1 MNYAEFIQSKKPV
14 AQLTGFIPKSKPHNS
29 LFGHQKDLALWM
41 VRGGRRACFAAF
53 GLGKTRI
60 HLQVAKWVIEK
71 DGSRKY
77 LIIAPLGVRQEFTK
91 VEGPAMGLKITY
103 CRTDAEVEAAK
114 TQIIITNYERVRDG
128 GINVTPDK
136 FSGVGLDEAS
146 VLRSFGSK
154 TYQSFLAMFSK
165 IDYRFVFT
173 ATPSPNRHKELIH
186 YGGFLGVM
194 DTGQALT
201 RFFQRD
207 SQKAGNLTLMPS
219 MEEEF
224 WDWLASWACFMQKP
238 SDLGYSDKGYK
249 LPPMN
254 VEWISV
260 PVDHTAAWKMIDSW
274 GQHQLFLDKSSG
286 LKELAEVKR
295 DTIVAR
301 LAKAKEIIESRPGEN
316 FILWH
321 DLEEERR
328 LIEKTIP
335 GVKTTFGNQD
345 LELREEIILE
355 FSTKGFPV
363 LATKPI
369 LAGSGCNLQKH
380 CHNAI
385 FLGSSYKFNDVIQ
398 AAHRIQRF
406 QQKHQV
412 NLWFIFSESEE
423 PVISSLKTKWAQH
436 DTLVKKMSELL
447 KKYKLDLNTMQIIRK
462 TGCERL
468 EIESENFRAINN
480 DCILELL
487 PRKFDTKHNVLSN
500 GTNENGSTKEMGEG
514 KPKTSKG
521 IQSKVQR
528 EKQGEGA
535 TMAKGVVSQEQKE
548 GDCQDDSMAEEKSRK
563 EKTAIPEV
571 CVAAQSEDCGKN
583 KSLVSKE
590 QAKIEKRC
598 NDKKSKK
605 AIRCDA
611 GDVQK
616 NVDGAKEQMRDLQNE
631 VQKDTGAR
639 SLSQNKKAERGS
651 VREVQLGTGELSG
664 QSKKNDSGGDVSGSD
679 AWEDNCVDLI
689 VTSIPFGNLYEYS
702 PNYSDLGQN
711 EDNKKFFEQMDF
723 LVPNLLRVL
732 KPGRLACIHVKDRIR
747 FGAQHGTGVPTV
759 DRFSDKTA
767 DCFEKHGFFFLGR
780 ITIDTDVVRENAQTY
795 RLGWSENSKDSTK
808 MGVGMP
814 EYVLIFR
821 KPHSDLSAAYADLPV
836 TKDKSIYMRAHW
848 QVDASSFWK
857 SDGNRLPDPDIIANM
872 PMDAV
877 RRLWIDH
884 CHKNNYSWKE
894 HVELAAKLEDK
905 GYLPSSWMLFS
916 PISNHP
922 GIWTDITRMRV
933 LNSEQEKRNEDK
945 HVCPL
950 QLDIVNRLINR
961 YSNRGEIVLD
971 PFAGIFTVP
980 YCALHLGR
988 KGWGIELAKEYW
1000 RCGVGYCEQAER
1012 ERHMPTLFDLPESI
1026 KK

>member
-1 MNYAEFIQSKKPV
+1 MTYSDFIQSKKPV
-14 AQLTGFIPKSKPHNS
+14 AQLAGFTPKSKPHKS
-29 LFGHQKDLALWM
+29 LFGHQKELALWA
-41 VRGGRRACFAAF
+41 VRGGRRACFLAF

-60 HLQVAKWVIEK
+60 HIQVAKWIIEK
-71 DGSRKY
+71 DGTRKF
-77 LIIAPLGVRQEFTK
+77 LIIAPLGVRQEFTR
-91 VEGPAMGLKITY
+91 VEGPAMGTKITY

-114 TQIIITNYERVRDG
+114 TKIIITNYERVRDG
-128 GINVTPDK
+128 GISVTSDK

-224 WDWLASWACFMQKP
+224 WDWLASWSCFMQKP
-238 SDLGYSDKGYK
+238 SDLGYSDKGYD

-254 VEWISV
+254 VEWHSV
-260 PVDHTAAWKMIDSW
+260 SVDHKEAWKMVDSW

-295 DTIVAR
+295 DTIISR
-301 LAKAKEIIESRPGEN
+301 LAKAKQIIESKPKEN

-328 LIEKTIP
+328 IIEKTIP
-335 GVKTTFGNQD
+335 NVKTTYGNQD
-345 LELREEIILE
+345 LELREDIILE

-369 LAGSGCNLQKH
+369 LAGAGCNLQKH

-385 FLGSSYKFNDVIQ
+385 FLGSSYKFNDFIQ
-398 AAHRIQRF
+398 AVHRIQRF
-406 QQKHQV
+406 QQKHTV
-412 NLWFIFSESEE
+412 NIYIIYSESED
-423 PVISSLKTKWAQH
+423 PVVSSLKQKWKQH
-436 DTLVKKMSELL
+436 NELVLKMSDLL

-462 TGCERL
+462 TGCER
-468 EIESENFRAINN
+468 IEVESKNFRAVNN
-480 DCILELL
+480 DCVQELENW
-487 PRKFDTKHNVLSN
+487 P
-500 GTNENGSTKEMGEG
+500 
-514 KPKTSKG
+514 
-521 IQSKVQR
+521 
-528 EKQGEGA
+528 A
-535 TMAKGVVSQEQKE
+535 
-548 GDCQDDSMAEEKSRK
+548 
-563 EKTAIPEV
+563 
-571 CVAAQSEDCGKN
+571 
-583 KSLVSKE
+583 
-590 QAKIEKRC
+590 
-598 NDKKSKK
+598 
-605 AIRCDA
+605 
-611 GDVQK
+611 
-616 NVDGAKEQMRDLQNE
+616 
-631 VQKDTGAR
+631 
-639 SLSQNKKAERGS
+639 
-651 VREVQLGTGELSG
+651 
-664 QSKKNDSGGDVSGSD
+664 
-679 AWEDNCVDLI
+679 NCVDLT
-689 VTSIPFGNLYEYS
+689 VSSIPFGNQYEYS
-702 PNYSDLGQN
+702 PNFQDFGHNISNAD
-711 EDNKKFFEQMDF
+711 FFKQMDF
-723 LVPNLLRVL
+723 LVPNILKVT

-795 RLGWSENSKDSTK
+795 RLGWSENAKDSTK

-857 SDGNRLPDPDIIANM
+857 SDGNRLPDTDIISNM

-884 CHKNNYSWKE
+884 CHKNKYRWKE

-950 QLDIVNRLINR
+950 QLDIVNRLITR
-961 YSNRGEIVLD
+961 YSNPGEIVLD

-980 YCALHLGR
+980 YCAMHLGR

-1000 RCGVGYCEQAER
+1000 RCGIGYCEQAER
-1012 ERHMPTLFDLPESI
+1012 EHHMPTLFEMPEAI
-1026 KK
+1026 QK